1 MKILWDVLV
10 FEEGIKLREI
20 VSHSVVDVE
29 KIERSIVSHLLFV
42 FLKFFEKYKIKS
54 LHFPLLSP
62 FLQKLENYS
71 SFFHPFSILKRRIEI
86 CIQKK
91 KECGD
96 DPLPF
101 SSYFCSPLTF
111 PFLSTSSNTSTSST
125 SSNTSTTSTP
135 LNSSNTS
142 TPLNSPNTSTSSTT
156 STPLNSSNTSTS
168 STTST
173 SSNSTTCSTSNSSTS
188 STSSSC
194 STSNSSTCFSFYL
207 SAYENEK
214 TSKINFALSQLEKIY
229 FFLGKEKKGI
239 PPIIWEKIFE
249 ITNLLF
255 SSLILLSSKSLEEE
269 RLFSSFLRNESSPIL
284 ENKNKQIVTQTK
296 KTTKKPIYTKI
307 TFLINQLFSN
317 LFSSSKQSKKNFLFL
332 KKFEKTNQTLFEN
345 FQKLLQSQ
353 FNPNNL
359 SNF

>member
-125 SSNTSTTSTP
+125 
-135 LNSSNTS
+135 TS
-142 TPLNSPNTSTSSTT
+142 TPLNSP
-156 STPLNSSNTSTS
+156 
-168 STTST
+168 T

-194 STSNSSTCFSFYL
+194 STSNCSTCFSFYL

>member
-111 PFLSTSSNTSTSST
+111 PFLSTS
-125 SSNTSTTSTP
+125 
-135 LNSSNTS
+135 
-142 TPLNSPNTSTSSTT
+142 PNTSTSSTT
-156 STPLNSSNTSTS
+156 STPLNSP
-168 STTST
+168 T

-188 STSSSC
+188 STSSTSSSC
-194 STSNSSTCFSFYL
+194 STSNCSTCFSFYL

-269 RLFSSFLRNESSPIL
+269 RLFSSFLRNESSPTL